1 MPDLIGRDAG
11 AVLRALQAA
20 GLKVSDVRSRTY
32 PGVAP
37 GIVLR
42 QTPAAGSRVSPRGA
56 VLLDVSKEA
65 S

>member
-1 MPDLIGRDAG
+1 MPDIIGREAG
-11 AVLRALQAA
+11 IAVAALQAA
-20 GLKVSDVRSRTY
+20 GLKVSDIRYRAY

-42 QTPAAGSRVSPRGA
+42 QNPPAGHPVSSRVALS
-56 VLLDVSKEA
+56 LDVSKGA